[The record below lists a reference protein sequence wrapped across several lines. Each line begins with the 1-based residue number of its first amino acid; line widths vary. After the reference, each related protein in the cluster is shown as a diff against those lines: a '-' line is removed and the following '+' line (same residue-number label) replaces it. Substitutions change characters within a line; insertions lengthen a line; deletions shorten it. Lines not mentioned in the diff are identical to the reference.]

1 MSNLPGSL
9 LETVWDVES
18 TTWPR
23 QIRGEVTAEGAQ
35 PVTDNQFRE
44 QE

>member
-1 MSNLPGSL
+1 MSSLPGSL

-23 QIRGEVTAEGAQ
+23 QIRGEVTAESAQ
-35 PVTDNQFRE
+35 PCD
-44 QE
+44 